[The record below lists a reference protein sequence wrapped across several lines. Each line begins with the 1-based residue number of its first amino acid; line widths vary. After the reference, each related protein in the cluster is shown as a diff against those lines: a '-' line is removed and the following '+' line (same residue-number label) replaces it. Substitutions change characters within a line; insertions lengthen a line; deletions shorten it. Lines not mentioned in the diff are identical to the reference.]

1 MPDTSPTIEGS
12 AGMLTK
18 ENQQQQLHL
27 QATRRALDQTKE
39 TIKRSMEETTSEI
52 SRYIQALN
60 DYQENTFR
68 ETKEFIDSYLE
79 IQKEIIISFQSAWD
93 PYLRTND
100 DGMNYY
106 YYWVAPKWMA
116 QVYAETIRT
125 LTDNMTTAV
134 KLVNNIYESIVPSRR
149 SKQRVIENATE

>member
-12 AGMLTK
+12 AGMSTK
-18 ENQQQQLHL
+18 ENQKQLHL

-39 TIKRSMEETTSEI
+39 TIKRSMDDTTSEI
-52 SRYIQALN
+52 SRYIQAIN
-60 DYQENTFR
+60 DYQENTFQ

-79 IQKEIIISFQSAWD
+79 IQNETIISFQSAWD

-100 DGMNYY
+100 DGLNYY

-149 SKQRVIENATE
+149 SKQQIIENTTK